1 MRRRCRPSSSARRGP
16 PRTRS
21 WASGTARCSSRA
33 CSSTPSRSSPPR
45 ASGCSATSSPACA
58 AAGRRAPP
66 DGSAVPLREAI
77 ARVVDGHDLS
87 EIEMSACVEEILSGA
102 ASAALVAGLLVALRM
117 KGEAV
122 AELAGAARVLRAH
135 AVSIPDVPADAID
148 TCGTGGDGAGTLNV
162 STAAGLVAA
171 AAGVPV
177 AKHGNRAVSGAVGG
191 ADVLEALGV
200 EITLSPGA
208 LSACLRSVG
217 FAFLYAP
224 ALQPALRHAAATRR
238 ELGIRTLFNL
248 LGPLAN
254 PARVRRQVIGV
265 FDRRWLEPVAHVLVR
280 LGTERAWVVHG
291 AGGLDELS
299 LEGESVVAEVVGGS
313 IRLHTV
319 TAAEAGLASAPLTT
333 LRIASVADAAERL
346 RAVRSEE
353 HTSELQSRSDLVC
366 RLLLEKKK
374 KKKKKIKK
382 KKKKNTHKQKKKN
395 KKKK

>member
-1 MRRRCRPSSSARRGP
+1 M
-16 PRTRS
+16 
-21 WASGTARCSSRA
+21 
-33 CSSTPSRSSPPR
+33 
-45 ASGCSATSSPACA
+45 
-58 AAGRRAPP
+58 
-66 DGSAVPLREAI
+66 PLREAI

-200 EITLSPGA
+200 ALTLSPVA
-208 LSACLRSVG
+208 LSACLGTVG

-224 ALQPALRHAAATRR
+224 ALQPALRHAAAPRR

-299 LEGESVVAEVVGGS
+299 LEGESVVAEVAGGS

-319 TAAEAGLASAPLTT
+319 TAAEAGLASAPLAT

-346 RAVRSEE
+346 RAVLAGERGPGRDVVC
-353 HTSELQSRSDLVC
+353 LNAAAALVVAG
-366 RLLLEKKK
+366 RAADVREGTGLAAAAIDQGRVSALLERL
-374 KKKKKIKK
+374 IAFTT
-382 KKKKNTHKQKKKN
+382 THAEPRS
-395 KKKK
+395 

>member
-1 MRRRCRPSSSARRGP
+1 
-16 PRTRS
+16 
-21 WASGTARCSSRA
+21 
-33 CSSTPSRSSPPR
+33 
-45 ASGCSATSSPACA
+45 
-58 AAGRRAPP
+58 
-66 DGSAVPLREAI
+66 
-77 ARVVDGHDLS
+77 
-87 EIEMSACVEEILSGA
+87 
-102 ASAALVAGLLVALRM
+102 
-117 KGEAV
+117 
-122 AELAGAARVLRAH
+122 
-135 AVSIPDVPADAID
+135 
-148 TCGTGGDGAGTLNV
+148 
-162 STAAGLVAA
+162 
-171 AAGVPV
+171 VPV

-200 EITLSPGA
+200 ALTLSPAA
-208 LSACLRSVG
+208 LSACLGTVG

-224 ALQPALRHAAATRR
+224 ALQPALRHAAAPRR

-299 LEGESVVAEVVGGS
+299 LEGESVVAEVAGES

-346 RAVRSEE
+346 RAVLAGERGPGRDVVC
-353 HTSELQSRSDLVC
+353 LNAAAALVVAG
-366 RLLLEKKK
+366 RAADVREGTVLAAAAIDRGRVSALLERL
-374 KKKKKIKK
+374 IAF
-382 KKKKNTHKQKKKN
+382 TTRHAERAS
-395 KKKK
+395 

>member
-1 MRRRCRPSSSARRGP
+1 PA
-16 PRTRS
+16 
-21 WASGTARCSSRA
+21 
-33 CSSTPSRSSPPR
+33 
-45 ASGCSATSSPACA
+45 SPACA

-87 EIEMSACVEEILSGA
+87 ESEMSACVEEIRSGA
-102 ASAALVAGLLVALRM
+102 RGAALVAGRLVALRM
-117 KGEAV
+117 NGEAV

-191 ADVLEALGV
+191 ADVLEAL
-200 EITLSPGA
+200 
-208 LSACLRSVG
+208 
-217 FAFLYAP
+217 
-224 ALQPALRHAAATRR
+224 
-238 ELGIRTLFNL
+238 
-248 LGPLAN
+248 
-254 PARVRRQVIGV
+254 
-265 FDRRWLEPVAHVLVR
+265 AHGRVR
-280 LGTERAWVVHG
+280 LGTERGWVVHG

-299 LEGESVVAEVVGGS
+299 LEGESVVAEVAGES

-319 TAAEAGLASAPLTT
+319 TAAEAGLASAPHTT

-346 RAVRSEE
+346 RAVLAGERGPGRDVVC
-353 HTSELQSRSDLVC
+353 LNAAAALVVAG
-366 RLLLEKKK
+366 RAAGVRGGAVLAAAAIDRGRVSALLERL
-374 KKKKKIKK
+374 IAF
-382 KKKKNTHKQKKKN
+382 TTRHAERAS
-395 KKKK
+395 